1 MRENAETKARR
12 HLVEGRLEVQSVETG
27 TVLAGCL
34 GDEQRALGRRSPVLG
49 VLLSCLR
56 ATLHPR
62 SGACAS
68 RQEAEMTQFAGSPPT
83 EALPLALAA
92 RIVREAVKDKAYRT
106 TPLGLVVGHY
116 MRQK

>member
-1 MRENAETKARR
+1 
-12 HLVEGRLEVQSVETG
+12 
-27 TVLAGCL
+27 
-34 GDEQRALGRRSPVLG
+34 
-49 VLLSCLR
+49 
-56 ATLHPR
+56 
-62 SGACAS
+62 
-68 RQEAEMTQFAGSPPT
+68 MTQFAGSPPT